1 EEARRRM
8 LPATAMRPSGCGGM
22 GPSRCSPLLGDE
34 RASPASRLRRSGP
47 MALATRPPQSS
58 ATGCHENGRR
68 SFNYSALRLTIFVQR
83 GGRPSGRVCL
93 LGHEFLLFSARDVL
107 RKPKTFELFAAC
119 DSCERGVRCA
129 KGAKLSGDILDH
141 FLEISI
147 KPSGFDDPETAH
159 LYDLFSGLQQHIET
173 PLISEQRKDRF
184 NVLFVNAPRII
195 RATLRRQVYRVPK
208 EVIHYEKART
218 ISCGSNARCCSRRT
232 QWMQQCP
239 AAPRQGPQGLRR
251 QCLFP

>member
-1 EEARRRM
+1 MLFHRRGM

-58 ATGCHENGRR
+58 ATG
-68 SFNYSALRLTIFVQR
+68 S
-83 GGRPSGRVCL
+83 RPRI
-93 LGHEFLLFSARDVL
+93 LLFSARDVL

-129 KGAKLSGDILDH
+129 KGAKLPGDILDH
-141 FLEISI
+141 FFETSI

-195 RATLRRQVYRVPK
+195 RATLRRQVSK
-208 EVIHYEKART
+208 GGNT
-218 ISCGSNARCCSRRT
+218 
-232 QWMQQCP
+232 
-239 AAPRQGPQGLRR
+239 L
-251 QCLFP
+251 